1 MSFELL
7 IAEEIDRV
15 FSQHLASPAVD
26 AFARSGSFRIRLL
39 FSRSSIAEEFLPSF
53 VRDDPGEADLEIG
66 FLTSAE
72 ADLSHLIPDKE
83 AEYRT
88 MALDEVFAVWHPSE
102 LPMLYLLNRKA
113 NRALIWLAA
122 GAAPD
127 WIASRPALPIMYA
140 FSVETPWIALHA
152 GAVSRNGRSLLLI
165 GNGRVGKT
173 TATLACAR
181 AGWDYAG
188 DDYVYVH
195 TISGKIEPL
204 YCSARLRADMGPAF
218 SELLA
223 APAQIS
229 SSDGEPRYELRL
241 SNELGTE
248 RIKGGFL
255 AAILVP
261 QRGGAMLPTFSKAR
275 PRDLMPALQT
285 SITLTQLGW
294 LEPTINK
301 AITLIGLAPTYFVDT
316 GGEPAAIPAAFA
328 EFLDGL

>member
-122 GAAPD
+122 GGANSRRSDTAAK
-127 WIASRPALPIMYA
+127 A
-140 FSVETPWIALHA
+140 A
-152 GAVSRNGRSLLLI
+152 GRYSITSKISSL
-165 GNGRVGKT
+165 
-173 TATLACAR
+173 C
-181 AGWDYAG
+181 
-188 DDYVYVH
+188 
-195 TISGKIEPL
+195 
-204 YCSARLRADMGPAF
+204 
-218 SELLA
+218 
-223 APAQIS
+223 IS
-229 SSDGEPRYELRL
+229 SSRRQL
-241 SNELGTE
+241 
-248 RIKGGFL
+248 
-255 AAILVP
+255 
-261 QRGGAMLPTFSKAR
+261 AR
-275 PRDLMPALQT
+275 PQSCCRIAKSPCLLAIAP
-285 SITLTQLGW
+285 
-294 LEPTINK
+294 PTCWN
-301 AITLIGLAPTYFVDT
+301 AIDSAR
-316 GGEPAAIPAAFA
+316 
-328 EFLDGL
+328 